1 MTHFTPP
8 RIVNLDPQDA
18 AAANKLSLAMT
29 RVVIDHP
36 FFATVLLRM
45 HKVETSDIPT
55 MGVDGIHLFYNPKFI
70 HGKKPS
76 ELVFVLLHEIE
87 HIVFMHHLRQN
98 ERDAELWNIAG
109 DIVING
115 ILSKDCGLT
124 PPNDALIVKKY
135 DGWHTEGVYNDLYKD
150 MKKVKG
156 QMGQGAESCG
166 MVYPQQGPD
175 NSEMQESDREYAE
188 SELKQLLSQAAAVA
202 KRHGKLP
209 AHLERLI
216 QDLFEAKI
224 NWREYLHN
232 FVKGKIK
239 SDYTWTKPNRRYIG
253 DDLYL
258 PSTFSESPGE
268 IVVCVDTSGSI
279 GEDELKQFGGEIKAI
294 VNDVKPEKTHVIYC
308 DASVNKVEVFT
319 QDDEIIMLK
328 GVGGGGTSFKPPFE
342 YVKKKHIEPMALIY
356 LTDMYGDF
364 PANPPSYPVLW
375 GSTTKALSAPFGL
388 TLHIDFTQK

>member
-1 MTHFTPP
+1 MTHFNPP
-8 RIVNLDPQDA
+8 RIVNATPQDA
-18 AAANKLSLAMT
+18 EAANRLSLAMT

-45 HKVETSDIPT
+45 HKVETTDIPT
-55 MGVDGIHLFYNPKFI
+55 MGVDGIHLFYNPQFV
-70 HGKKPS
+70 HGKKTS

-124 PPNDALIVKKY
+124 APKDAIIVKKY
-135 DGWHTEGVYNDLYKD
+135 DGWHTEAVYNDLYKD
-150 MKKVKG
+150 MQKQKQQHG
-156 QMGQGAESCG
+156 PGAAGCG
-166 MVYPQQGPD
+166 MVFPQQAPGG
-175 NSEMQESDREYAE
+175 NEMSESDREYAE
-188 SELKQLLSQAAAVA
+188 GELKQVLSQAATVA
-202 KRHGKLP
+202 KRQGKLP

-216 QDLFEAKI
+216 QDLLEAKI

-239 SDYTWTKPNRRYIG
+239 SDYTWTKPNRRYVG
-253 DDLYL
+253 GDLYL
-258 PSTFSESPGE
+258 PSVYSESPGE
-268 IVVCVDTSGSI
+268 IVVVVDTSGSI
-279 GEDELKQFGGEIKAI
+279 GEHELKQFGGEIKAI
-294 VNDVKPEKTHVIYC
+294 VGDVKPEKTHVIYC
-308 DASVNKVEVFT
+308 DSQVNKVEVFT
-319 QDDEIIMLK
+319 QDDEIVMLK
-328 GVGGGGTSFKPPFE
+328 GVGGGGTSFRPPFE

-364 PANPPSYPVLW
+364 PGSPPSYPVLW
-375 GSTTKALSAPFGL
+375 GSTTKNLQAPFGQ
-388 TLHIDFTQK
+388 TLYIDFDQK